1 MMNYKNILLV
11 RTDRIGDV
19 VLSLPLVGII
29 KKHIPDAKVS
39 ILLRNYTKE
48 LADGYPGL
56 DNIIILKEEKGRTLF
71 LSNIREIK
79 KYNFDS
85 CIIVYPTFKIALILF
100 LARLKNRIG
109 TGYRWYSFLFNK
121 KTYEHRK
128 YGEKHEL
135 EYNTAL
141 LKNIGLDEKITP
153 DNVSF
158 NIHVKEEN
166 TQYVEKTLL
175 SAKYNNELPTVIIH
189 PGSAGSAVDL
199 PISKFKELASLMARQ
214 LNVNIILTGSV
225 TEKEI
230 CNEINNEN
238 NLINLAGEFNL
249 GQLIAVINKSD
260 LLIANSTGPIHIAAA
275 LKKSVIGF
283 YPKIAACSPERWG
296 PYTNKKYIFS
306 PEIECIN
313 CTKKQCE
320 EINCMNSININDVI
334 KAVIKAINNETVRS

>member
-1 MMNYKNILLV
+1 MINYKNILLV

-56 DNIIILKEEKGRTLF
+56 HNIIILNEEKGRTLF

-166 TQYVEKTLL
+166 TQFVEKILL

-214 LNVNIILTGSV
+214 LNVNIILTGSA

-249 GQLIAVINKSD
+249 GQLIALINKSD

>member
-158 NIHVKEEN
+158 NIQVKEEN